1 MRLKPMRLP
10 IIFLGRRADV
20 TLSLNKLGQMTRQD
34 TVPCP
39 SSSKDPGVHSSPRS
53 WGCQH
58 VSSSNLT
65 WHVWVNCL
73 VLSQMVPIQR
83 VCTLKYGTRNW
94 IIHWDRHQN
103 ATKCNSYHSAEFNL
117 TVNISFKLFSHQQW
131 CSWDHTWKTS
141 QYYDIVLCGILSFPK
156 ILPQWIPSNELLNAA
171 HACPHCG
178 LVYVLSLGSLA
189 SRGLF
194 N

>member
-1 MRLKPMRLP
+1 
-10 IIFLGRRADV
+10 
-20 TLSLNKLGQMTRQD
+20 MTWPD
-34 TVPCP
+34 MVLCT
-39 SSSKDPGVHSSPRS
+39 SSSKEPGVHSSPCP

-83 VCTLKYGTRNW
+83 VCTLKYGTRNC

-103 ATKCNSYHSAEFNL
+103 ATKSNSYNSAEFNL

-131 CSWDHTWKTS
+131 CLWDHTWKTS
-141 QYYDIVLCGILSFPK
+141 QYYDIILCGILSFPK
-156 ILPQWIPSNELLNAA
+156 ILQQRIPSNELLHAG

-178 LVYVLSLGSLA
+178 LAYILSLGSMT
-189 SRGLF
+189 SWGLF
-194 N
+194 S